1 MAIKLLS
8 QKFHKS
14 SSLNSDIKT
23 EFNVLSI
30 NSGAGISLVSANSN
44 CYFAGVYY
52 VDVSIQLTGSIPNQG
67 SIFQLVRDGKAV
79 SFSARKDA
87 ILIGI
92 SEDPK
97 IYDTWLAPGTDAFV
111 VNGATIPA
119 GFYKLI
125 AVVNK

>member
-1 MAIKLLS
+1 M
-8 QKFHKS
+8 
-14 SSLNSDIKT
+14 
-23 EFNVLSI
+23 LSI

-52 VDVSIQLTGSIPNQG
+52 VDVSIQLTESIPNQG
-67 SIFQLVRDGKAV
+67 SIFQLTRDGKAV

-92 SEDPK
+92 SE

-111 VNGATIPA
+111 VNATTIPA